1 MYDKL
6 RMKIEKNTIVS
17 LRYKLTD
24 AQNNVIEEPDSP
36 MMYLHG
42 GYEGTFPKI
51 EALLDGQEIGY
62 EATIQLEPNEA
73 FGEYDPELL
82 KIEPRARFPEPLEV
96 GMQFEGVPDVDGESE
111 EEAQA
116 ADAQEDEDA
125 EAEPLIYTVTDVADN
140 QVVLDGNHPLAGMAL
155 RFWVQV
161 EGVRAATEEEIENRH
176 PEGGENFTFGM
187 PNDAE
192 DDDEEE
198 FLEKALGLQGH
209 VSRTLHWLL
218 FKPFFNSAKIS
229 FCFCAV
235 ANISRSITKLGKCF
249 F

>member
-1 MYDKL
+1 MFDRF

-36 MMYLHG
+36 MVYLHG

-51 EALLDGQEIGY
+51 ETLLDGQDIGY

-82 KIEPRARFPEPLEV
+82 KIEPRTRFPEPLEV
-96 GMQFEGVPDVDGESE
+96 GMQFEGIPDADEESDAAE
-111 EEAQA
+111 ESD
-116 ADAQEDEDA
+116 ADD
-125 EAEPLIYTVTDVADN
+125 EPLIYTVTDVADN

-161 EGVRAATEEEIENRH
+161 EDVRAATENEIQNRL
-176 PEGGENFTFGM
+176 PEGGEGFTFGM
-187 PNDAE
+187 PNEDGDDADE
-192 DDDEEE
+192 DE
-198 FLEKALGLQGH
+198 FPGTALGL
-209 VSRTLHWLL
+209 SSPNPRTLH
-218 FKPFFNSAKIS
+218 
-229 FCFCAV
+229 
-235 ANISRSITKLGKCF
+235 
-249 F
+249 

>member
-24 AQNNVIEEPDSP
+24 AQNNIIEEPDTP
-36 MMYLHG
+36 MVYLHG

-51 EALLDGQEIGY
+51 ESLLDGQDVGY

-82 KIEPRARFPEPLEV
+82 KIEPRTRFPEPLEV
-96 GMQFEGVPDVDGESE
+96 GMQFEGVPDAQDESE
-111 EEAQA
+111 QLSGST
-116 ADAQEDEDA
+116 DDED
-125 EAEPLIYTVTDVADN
+125 EPLIYTVTDVADN

-161 EGVRAATEEEIENRH
+161 EDVRAATDEEIENRH
-176 PEGGENFTFGM
+176 PEGAENFAFGM
-187 PNDAE
+187 PDSDA
-192 DDDEEE
+192 DEED
-198 FLEKALGLQGH
+198 FLEKALGAAQAP
-209 VSRTLHWLL
+209 RTLH
-218 FKPFFNSAKIS
+218 
-229 FCFCAV
+229 
-235 ANISRSITKLGKCF
+235 
-249 F
+249 